1 MGSVCQLDA
10 ARSTPRSTARSWC
23 TGGVRIRFNNYEL
36 DASLHELRHDGAPVT
51 VEPQVF
57 RVLTYLAEHGGRV
70 VTKEELLDNVWGD
83 RFVSESALTTRIKQ
97 ARRAVGDDGST
108 QSVIK
113 TIHGAG
119 YRFVARIE
127 QLDSTA
133 GRRSGLPPAAVTPLI
148 GRDDDVV
155 AITELVRRHRLV
167 TLTGVGGVG
176 KTRLALEV
184 ARTLDTELSDGVRWV
199 ELAPVLDAGAL
210 PAALAGALDVAT
222 QSDQRDVDGIAA
234 ALSGRDVLLVLDNCE
249 HLVDAVADLARTV
262 LGGADTVTILTTS
275 REVLGI
281 EGEHV
286 RAVAPL
292 DTTADGRS
300 AAVELFVQRAEAVG
314 GYLADDDLE
323 VIAEICRRL
332 DGLALAIEL
341 AAARTLSMSPQQ
353 VCERLSDRFHI
364 LGSARS
370 GVHRHQ
376 TLRQAVAWSYDL
388 LDDDERALLQRCS
401 VFADGFDADA
411 ALAISGDGLD
421 ELMVLDLL
429 DSLVRKSLVTVERVG
444 DRVRFDMLEIIRQF
458 AAEKFAKGADDV
470 DVRRRHAE
478 YFATLARRAYDDWR
492 GPDQPRAL
500 TWFVAETP
508 NLRIAFDW
516 AAAHDHVETAGRIA
530 AHAAIL
536 GWLLQRYEPT
546 SWAEQIVEAAVAAR
560 TEELPRVLAAASLCL
575 FTGRATEAAE
585 YDERAREFEMAASF
599 DPFELDVRL
608 TLHGLTKAFNGDLD
622 RWIELAEPL
631 ADDEDAG
638 HAALAALLWNL
649 PAVGRHAEAQQI
661 ADRVMERVRR
671 NGSPMWI
678 GWGLAGVSRAFAP
691 DDPDRALAA
700 SRDAATYARTMRL
713 PFYEALNARE
723 AAVLEA
729 SHGDFEQA
737 LGLYDAALD
746 SLHRSGAGAHLSI
759 ALANLA
765 TFISGYDHPDVAAT
779 LIGAAMR
786 QSGSV
791 NLDVDVDETTAQLTT
806 VLGPARY
813 SELVRVG
820 TSMTTAEAVSF
831 ARERISALRAD
842 DGAESPTGG

>member
-1 MGSVCQLDA
+1 M
-10 ARSTPRSTARSWC
+10 
-23 TGGVRIRFNNYEL
+23 RIRFNQYEL
-36 DASLHELRHDGAPVT
+36 DASLHELRHEGEPVT

-57 RVLTYLAEHGGRV
+57 RVLSYLAEHGGRV

-113 TIHGAG
+113 TVHGAG
-119 YRFVARIE
+119 YRFIAPIE
-127 QLDSTA
+127 QLDSTP
-133 GRRSGLPPAAVTPLI
+133 GRRSGLPPAAITPLI
-148 GRDDDVV
+148 GRDDDVI
-155 AITELVRRHRLV
+155 AITELVHRHRLV

-176 KTRLALEV
+176 KTRLAVEV
-184 ARTLDTELSDGVRWV
+184 ARMLGAELSDGVRWV
-199 ELAPVLDAGAL
+199 ELAPVFDAGAL
-210 PAALAGALDVAT
+210 PAALAGALDVAI
-222 QSDQRDVDGIAA
+222 QSDQRDVDGVAA

-249 HLVDAVADLARTV
+249 HLVDAVADLVRTV
-262 LGGADTVTILTTS
+262 LGGADTVRILTTS

-300 AAVELFVQRAEAVG
+300 AAVELFVQRAEAVAD
-314 GYLADDDLE
+314 GYLADDDLD

-341 AAARTLSMSPQQ
+341 AAARTVSMSPQQ
-353 VCERLSDRFHI
+353 VCDRLSDRFHI
-364 LGSARS
+364 LGSGRGGA
-370 GVHRHQ
+370 HRHQ

-388 LDDDERALLQRCS
+388 LDDDERVLLQRCS

-411 ALAISGDGLD
+411 ALAISDDGLD
-421 ELMVLDLL
+421 EVMVLDLL
-429 DSLVRKSLVTVERVG
+429 DSLVRKSLVTVDRIG
-444 DRVRFDMLEIIRQF
+444 DRVRFDMLETIRQF
-458 AAEKFAKGADDV
+458 AAEKFARGADDV

-478 YFATLARRAYDDWR
+478 HFATLARRAYDDWR

-500 TWFVAETP
+500 TWFVTETP
-508 NLRIAFDW
+508 NLRVAFDW
-516 AAAHDHVETAGRIA
+516 AAAHDDVATAGRIA
-530 AHAAIL
+530 AHAAVL

-546 SWAEQIVEAAVAAR
+546 TWAEQITEAAVAAR

-585 YDERAREFEMAASF
+585 YDERVREFETAPSF

-608 TLHGLTKAFNGDLD
+608 TLHGLTQAFNGDLE

-631 ADDEDAG
+631 VDDDAAG
-638 HAALAALLWNL
+638 HAALGALLWNL

-661 ADRVMERVRR
+661 ADEAMARARR

-678 GWGLAGVSRAFAP
+678 GWGLAGVGRAFAP
-691 DDPDRALAA
+691 DDPERALAA
-700 SRDAATYARTMRL
+700 SREAATYARTMRL

-729 SHGDFEQA
+729 SHGDFQHG

-759 ALANLA
+759 VLANLA
-765 TFISGYDHPDVAAT
+765 TFISGYDDADVAAT

-791 NLDVDVDETTAQLTT
+791 NLDVDVDSTAERLTSE
-806 VLGPARY
+806 LGSARY
-813 SELVRVG
+813 SELVG
-820 TSMTTAEAVSF
+820 IGMSMTTAEAVSF

-842 DGAESPTGG
+842 ARERAT